1 MSHQVFFFSR
11 HGLILGGFPSSSF
24 SLPLPL
30 LLFLLNSPGPKP
42 PPGSRTLSFDVND
55 LLLLFLLHSYLY
67 LRVLLLAVPLISYI
81 YPRPSSSTPHALD
94 LYHAYIRALVLKALR
109 PPALYPF
116 PTPTIPHPP
125 LTTQGTLR
133 QCSRG
138 AIRLFPRTL
147 LPTSLYYPCL
157 CSPRSCAAV
166 AKSRHQSRAAAG
178 ELPKLEVSC
187 RASLSHHLTS
197 ISRHDTVDQRQSG
210 DVRRFG

>member
-1 MSHQVFFFSR
+1 MASPPPAS
-11 HGLILGGFPSSSF
+11 LCPSPSSCSCSTAPDQSLLLVAELSPLTSTTCCCF
-24 SLPLPL
+24 SSSIPICACYCSPSLLFPISILDHHPLP
-30 LLFLLNSPGPKP
+30 
-42 PPGSRTLSFDVND
+42 
-55 LLLLFLLHSYLY
+55 
-67 LRVLLLAVPLISYI
+67 
-81 YPRPSSSTPHALD
+81 PHALD

-166 AKSRHQSRAAAG
+166 AKSRQQSRAAAG

-210 DVRRFG
+210 DVRRFGQKHSC